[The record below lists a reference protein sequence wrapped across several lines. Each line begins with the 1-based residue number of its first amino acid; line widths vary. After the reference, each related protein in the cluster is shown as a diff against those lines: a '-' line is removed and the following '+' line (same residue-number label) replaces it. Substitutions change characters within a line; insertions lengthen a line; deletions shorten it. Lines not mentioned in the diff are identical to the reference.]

1 MKMGFV
7 KKYSAFLAITFIG
20 VSMLFSVASAQNQ
33 GGNLNGT
40 QTPGTGLIN
49 PLCPDG
55 DPNCSNSDVSG
66 LLHSIV
72 DWILKP
78 GGIATTI
85 AVGMVLVGAFQI
97 MFAGGDPEKF
107 KRGRTTILYT
117 AIGYAIILV
126 GWGLTS
132 IIQDFLSH

>member
-1 MKMGFV
+1 MKTGGI
-7 KKYSAFLAITFIG
+7 KKYSIFLTVTLMG
-20 VSMLFSVASAQNQ
+20 VFMLFSVAAAQNQ
-33 GGNLNGT
+33 GGNQSGT
-40 QTPGTGLIN
+40 QSPNTGLIN
-49 PLCPDG
+49 PLCPSSN
-55 DPNCSNSDVSG
+55 PNCPNSDVSG

-72 DWILKP
+72 AWILQP

-85 AVGMVLVGAFQI
+85 AVGMILVGAFQI

-107 KRGRTTILYT
+107 KRGKTTILYT